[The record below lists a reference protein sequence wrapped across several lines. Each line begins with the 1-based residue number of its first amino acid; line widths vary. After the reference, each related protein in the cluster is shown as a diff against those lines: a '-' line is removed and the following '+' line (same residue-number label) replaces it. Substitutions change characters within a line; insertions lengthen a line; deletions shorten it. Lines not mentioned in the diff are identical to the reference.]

1 MAELKTKATTQ
12 SVTEFIN
19 QIEDEVTRNDCFA
32 LSQLMEEVTNAT
44 AKMWGAAI
52 VGVGDYVYR
61 YDNGRTNDW
70 FMMGFSP
77 RKGKIS
83 LYILGCDLNENQ
95 EILSKL
101 GKHKTGKGCI
111 YIKTLTDINMPV
123 LKELCETA
131 CQNLKQ
137 S

>member
-1 MAELKTKATTQ
+1 MAELKTKATAQ
-12 SVTEFIN
+12 SVTDFIN
-19 QIEDEVTRNDCFA
+19 QLEDEVTRKDCFA
-32 LSQLMEEVTNAT
+32 LTQLMEQVTNAS

-83 LYILGCDLNENQ
+83 LYILGFKLDENQ
-95 EILSKL
+95 EILAKL
-101 GKHKTGKGCI
+101 GKYKTGKGCI
-111 YIKTLTDINMPV
+111 YIKTIADINMQV
-123 LKELCETA
+123 LKEICEA
-131 CQNLKQ
+131 GRQNLKQ

>member
-32 LSQLMEEVTNAT
+32 LTQLMEEVTNAS

-52 VGVGDYVYR
+52 VGAGDYIYR

-83 LYILGCDLNENQ
+83 LYILGFKLDENQ
-95 EILSKL
+95 EILAKL

-111 YIKTLTDINMPV
+111 YIKTIADINMPV
-123 LKELCETA
+123 LKEICETA
-131 CQNLKQ
+131 RQNLKQ